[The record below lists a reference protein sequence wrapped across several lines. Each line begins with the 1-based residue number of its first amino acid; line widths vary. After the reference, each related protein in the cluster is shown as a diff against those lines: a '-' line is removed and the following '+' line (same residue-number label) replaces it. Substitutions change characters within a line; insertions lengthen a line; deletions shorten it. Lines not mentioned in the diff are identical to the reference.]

1 MQYQV
6 SILEQQQHAF
16 WILWGKTS
24 VPSQPSKLPPQL
36 IRPSSPQTIQF
47 DRCDDDDGARDGDG
61 APREERKRS
70 IRRDAH
76 ADTDAAVAD
85 TATFRAE
92 NIGGAK
98 SPRYASHFFPLRIW
112 SWCQILLRKN
122 VGRRKVRG
130 PQQNTNVDPN
140 GGTSPCRVKC
150 CVHNKFA
157 LQRDHHHHHRAGC
170 LP

>member
-1 MQYQV
+1 MHFGYSGAKPVCPLNQA
-6 SILEQQQHAF
+6 SCLHNSFA
-16 WILWGKTS
+16 
-24 VPSQPSKLPPQL
+24 PLP
-36 IRPSSPQTIQF
+36 RRQF
-47 DRCDDDDGARDGDG
+47 NLTDAMMMTARARDGDG

-70 IRRDAH
+70 IHRDAH

-157 LQRDHHHHHRAGC
+157 LQRDHHHHRAGC

>member
-6 SILEQQQHAF
+6 SILEKQHAF
-16 WILWGKTS
+16 WVLLDKTS
-24 VPSQPSKLPPQL
+24 VRSPPTKLPPQL

-61 APREERKRS
+61 APKEERKRS
-70 IRRDAH
+70 IHRDAH
-76 ADTDAAVAD
+76 ADTDAAVAE